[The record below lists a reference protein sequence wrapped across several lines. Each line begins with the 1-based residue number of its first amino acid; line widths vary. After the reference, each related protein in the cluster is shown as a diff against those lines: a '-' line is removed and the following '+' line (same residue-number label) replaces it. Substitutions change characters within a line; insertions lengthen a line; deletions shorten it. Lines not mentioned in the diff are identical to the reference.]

1 MKYTLV
7 LLAGTFMMVSNAV
20 AQDAPDVAAV
30 AVEGQIDQMR
40 SAIPAINDQ
49 IAQLRATIPLH
60 IQENLPLGL
69 MFDSDVISRT
79 DGNDRDYRAGT
90 RAIDRHD
97 YERAIKDLDQVIN
110 AKSKHSDAALYW
122 KAYAQLKMGHSEG
135 ALATLTALN
144 RLYPNSSWLNDAT
157 ALNAEA
163 RSQAGHPVSPETAAD
178 DDLKVL
184 ALNGL
189 MHSDPAQATPII
201 EKFVSDPKN
210 SPQLRERALFVLA
223 RSNEPGAQKTVAE
236 IAQGAANPD
245 LQAKAIQYLAVTNA
259 KENSNIFSSIY
270 QRSSD
275 PQVKRAVLNAL
286 FLKKDANALVSI
298 ARHENNSELK
308 RDAVQR
314 LAAMKDK
321 AATDYLMELLN
332 K

>member
-1 MKYTLV
+1 MKYAIV
-7 LLAGTFMMVSNAV
+7 LLTGTLIVLSSAV
-20 AQDAPDVAAV
+20 AQDSPDLAAV
-30 AVEGQIDQMR
+30 DDQIAQIRAQM
-40 SAIPAINDQ
+40 PMINDQ
-49 IAQLRATIPLH
+49 MAQLRATIPVH
-60 IQENLPLGL
+60 IQENLPFAF
-69 MFDSDVISRT
+69 MFDSDVISRA
-79 DGNDRDYRAGT
+79 DRNDRDYRAGT
-90 RAIDRHD
+90 RAIDQHD
-97 YERAIKDLDQVIN
+97 YEGAIKDLDQVIN

-144 RLYPNSSWLNDAT
+144 RLYPNSSWLNDAK

-163 RSQAGHPVSPETAAD
+163 RSQTGHPVSPETAAD

-189 MHSDPAQATPII
+189 MHSNPAQATPII

-223 RSNEPGAQKTVAE
+223 RSNEPSAQKTVSA
-236 IAQGAANPD
+236 IAQGSANPD

-259 KENSNIFSSIY
+259 KESSNIFTGIY

-275 PQVKRAVLNAL
+275 PQVKRAALNAL

-298 ARHENNSELK
+298 ARHESNPQLK
-308 RDAVQR
+308 REAVQR

-321 AATDYLMELLN
+321 AATDYMLEILN